1 MAEEY
6 TQYTFNLPGGE
17 QSIQTA
23 LSLDD
28 AKQKA
33 LDFYRRNGYSAPDL
47 SSFTEKPAGADYYIA
62 TRKPIPSGIPLGG
75 QNAQR
80 NTQMLESQGFTVENG
95 MVTKAP
101 IMAPTGP
108 VEQTMAES
116 ELFIE
121 PPAAKPPGV
130 DPGTLPRPRPDH
142 LLPENLF
149 PTPAETIMNDPA
161 DVFQPVDYTR
171 ATVPQPAISEYT
183 QVQAQGPRSMVN
195 PYMAAA
201 PNLQPLVPR
210 PDVQRPP
217 LPQFSAPQP
226 SGMGIMGQ
234 LPQSS
239 GPVLRAPS
247 NAFSQ
252 DYAGFLTKRN

>member
-33 LDFYRRNGYSAPDL
+33 LDWYRRNGYSTPDL
-47 SSFTEKPAGADYYIA
+47 SSFTEKPADASYYRA
-62 TRKPIPSGIPLGG
+62 MRLPMPSTP
-75 QNAQR
+75 
-80 NTQMLESQGFTVENG
+80 
-95 MVTKAP
+95 AP

-108 VEQTMAES
+108 VEQKMAEP
-116 ELFIE
+116 EPFIE
-121 PPAAKPPGV
+121 PPAATPP
-130 DPGTLPRPRPDH
+130 
-142 LLPENLF
+142 
-149 PTPAETIMNDPA
+149 PTAAETIMNDPS
-161 DVFQPVDYTR
+161 DVFQPVDYAR

-217 LPQFSAPQP
+217 LPQVPAPQP

>member
-33 LDFYRRNGYSAPDL
+33 LDWYRRNGYSVPDL
-47 SSFTEKPAGADYYIA
+47 SSFTEKPADASYYRA
-62 TRKPIPSGIPLGG
+62 MRLPMPS
-75 QNAQR
+75 
-80 NTQMLESQGFTVENG
+80 
-95 MVTKAP
+95 AP
-101 IMAPTGP
+101 APTMAPTGP
-108 VEQTMAES
+108 VEQKMAEP
-116 ELFIE
+116 EPFIE
-121 PPAAKPPGV
+121 PPAATPP
-130 DPGTLPRPRPDH
+130 PA
-142 LLPENLF
+142 
-149 PTPAETIMNDPA
+149 PTPPPTAAETIMNDPS

-183 QVQAQGPRSMVN
+183 QAQTQGPRSMVN

-210 PDVQRPP
+210 PNVQRPP
-217 LPQFSAPQP
+217 LPQVPAPQP

>member
-33 LDFYRRNGYSAPDL
+33 LDWYRRNGYSAPDL
-47 SSFTEKPAGADYYIA
+47 SSFTEKPADASYYRA
-62 TRKPIPSGIPLGG
+62 MRLPMPSTP
-75 QNAQR
+75 
-80 NTQMLESQGFTVENG
+80 
-95 MVTKAP
+95 AP

-108 VEQTMAES
+108 VEQKMAEP
-116 ELFIE
+116 EPFIE
-121 PPAAKPPGV
+121 PPAATPP
-130 DPGTLPRPRPDH
+130 PA
-142 LLPENLF
+142 
-149 PTPAETIMNDPA
+149 PTPPPPAPTPPPTAAETIMNDPS

-217 LPQFSAPQP
+217 LPQVPAPQP

>member
-17 QSIQTA
+17 QSIQVA

-33 LDFYRRNGYSAPDL
+33 LDWYRRNGYSAPDL
-47 SSFTEKPAGADYYIA
+47 SSFTEKPADASYYRA
-62 TRKPIPSGIPLGG
+62 MRLPMPSTP
-75 QNAQR
+75 
-80 NTQMLESQGFTVENG
+80 
-95 MVTKAP
+95 AP

-108 VEQTMAES
+108 VEQKMAEPKP
-116 ELFIE
+116 FIE
-121 PPAAKPPGV
+121 PPAATPP
-130 DPGTLPRPRPDH
+130 PA
-142 LLPENLF
+142 
-149 PTPAETIMNDPA
+149 PTPPPTAAETIMNDPS
-161 DVFQPVDYTR
+161 DVFQPVNYTR

-183 QVQAQGPRSMVN
+183 QAQAQGPRSMVN

-201 PNLQPLVPR
+201 PNIQPMAAR
-210 PDVQRPP
+210 PNVQMPP
-217 LPQFSAPQP
+217 LPQVPAPQP

-252 DYAGFLTKRN
+252 DYAGFLTQRN